1 MVLEL
6 IKEKFEVITKNPDQL
21 KKLISLFG
29 NFNIET
35 STMGGKVFW
44 NTLIESNGYKL
55 QQNKITGLCR
65 ILDDK
70 DHRKAWG
77 TVSSLETV
85 IGELTT
91 NTKESMDEI
100 EKKIDKLI
108 QWKEKGI
115 ITEEELQEKKKE
127 LMSKI

>member
-6 IKEKFEVITKNPDQL
+6 IKENFENITKDPDKL
-21 KKLISLFG
+21 KKLITLFG
-29 NFNIET
+29 NYNIET

-77 TVSSLETV
+77 TVTNLETV
-85 IGELTT
+85 ISELTA
-91 NTKESMDEI
+91 NSEESMDEI
-100 EKKIDKLI
+100 EKKINKLI

-115 ITEEELQEKKKE
+115 ITEEEFQEKKKE
-127 LMSKI
+127 LLLKI